1 MVHALRTTHSAIIE
15 CEFSSSF
22 QYNTTMATTTL
33 SRPPALAHYR
43 DNIYFQD
50 GALLTGILATLLYL
64 TVAISLDAAGHVA
77 SMTLLIPVT
86 LGAVGLGMLMSYSR
100 FDGFFAL
107 SHSMFTGLAWILYLM
122 AGLVSEK
129 EIESFLDFG
138 IPELQAK
145 VYFVLWKLLNW
156 VDAAISNSASN
167 DNYVFIFEISFL
179 VWWLTYLGVW
189 AIFRYG
195 YTWRAI
201 MPAGIVLLINTY
213 YAPQSVVGFLVVF
226 CLLALIF
233 LIRTNLAEQQLRWRE
248 GHVYF
253 NQDIAFD
260 FLRNGFMYSIIVLAI
275 AWLLPGLGRSG
286 LVRAIMDPVND
297 VYQDINE
304 RVSESYPGLNR
315 PPGSNTPTFGD
326 TLTLKGERKV
336 ENKPVFSVDT
346 PVGRY
351 WRAVAFDTFDG
362 RQWRNTLEAES
373 EFAADT
379 LLPVPSWELR
389 TPITQTITLL
399 SGMGNVIVG
408 PPDIR
413 QVSVPIEARGQASP
427 AAALTATFTDPN
439 QPPLEGYEIVMAH
452 AQDDLE
458 PGNSY
463 TVVSQYTQV
472 TQQALRTAG
481 TGYPQVIVDRY
492 LQLPENFS
500 LLVAQTAISVTT
512 GTVTPFEQA
521 KAIEAFLRTYTYNDA
536 IPEPPAD
543 RDPVEYFLFDIRE
556 GYCDYYATA
565 MVLMLRSL
573 NVPARAVSGYAE
585 GFFDEEQGS
594 FYVTDADAHTWVE
607 VFFPNYG
614 WVEFE
619 PTAGESPLDRPEG
632 IDPNAPDSMDG
643 AVTPSA
649 STPITSSNS
658 PVDPMQDPLIEPQ
671 GSALGEG
678 TGGGRWWVWA
688 LLTPILLVA
697 GIWGLRRSQAFGPTT
712 FTPELP
718 PLLYERLQRW
728 AERLGLHTRASET
741 PYEQARTFSR
751 ALPDGQPFISEI
763 TDTYVRYRFG
773 PQPAEGEMP
782 VNGATTV
789 PGQRL
794 IEAWQQLQPM
804 LWRAWGRKLAKVNG
818 RRNPFDL
825 KSR

>member
-1 MVHALRTTHSAIIE
+1 MIV
-15 CEFSSSF
+15 
-22 QYNTTMATTTL
+22 MATTTL
-33 SRPPALAHYR
+33 SRPPAMAHYR

-64 TVAISLDAAGHVA
+64 TVAISLDAAGHVP

-86 LGAVGLGMLMSYSR
+86 LGAVVLGILMSYSR

-122 AGLVSEK
+122 AGLVNEN
-129 EIESFLDFG
+129 EIKSFLDFG

-145 VYFVLWKLLNW
+145 VYYVLWKLLNW

-167 DNYVFIFEISFL
+167 DNYVFIFEICFL

-213 YAPQSVVGFLVVF
+213 YAPNSVVGFLVVF
-226 CLLALIF
+226 CLMALIF

-260 FLRNGFMYSIIVLAI
+260 FLRNGLMYSIIVLTI
-275 AWLLPGLGRSG
+275 AWLLPGLGRNG
-286 LVRAIMDPVND
+286 LVRALMEP
-297 VYQDINE
+297 INE
-304 RVSESYPGLNR
+304 WYEQTNQEVSELYRGLNHR
-315 PPGSNTPTFGD
+315 AQSSMPTFGD
-326 TLTLKGERKV
+326 SLALRGERKV
-336 ENKPVFSVDT
+336 ENTPVFTVDT

-362 RQWRNTLEAES
+362 RQWLNTFEAET

-389 TPITQTITLL
+389 APVTQTITLL
-399 SGMGNVIVG
+399 AGMGNVIVG
-408 PPDIR
+408 APDIR
-413 QVSVPIEARGQASP
+413 QISVPIEARGQPSP
-427 AAALTATFTDPN
+427 AAALTATFIDPS
-439 QPPLEGYEIVMAH
+439 QPPPQGYEILMAH
-452 AQDDLE
+452 AQRDLE
-458 PGNSY
+458 PGDSY
-463 TVVSQYTQV
+463 TVVSQFTQV
-472 TQQALRTAG
+472 TQQALRNAG
-481 TGYPQVIVDRY
+481 QSYPQAILDRY

-500 LLVAQTAISVTT
+500 SLVAQTAISVTT
-512 GTVTPFEQA
+512 GAATPYDQA
-521 KAIEAFLRTYTYNDA
+521 KAIESFLRTYTYNDA
-536 IPEPPAD
+536 IPAPPPD
-543 RDPVEYFLFDIRE
+543 RDPVEYFLFEIRE

-573 NVPARAVSGYAE
+573 GVPARAVSGYAE
-585 GFFDEEQGS
+585 GFYDEENHN

-607 VFFPNYG
+607 VFFPNFG

-643 AVTPSA
+643 AATPSA
-649 STPITSSNS
+649 SNPLTSSN
-658 PVDPMQDPLIEPQ
+658 PLMDPMQDELLNQQ
-671 GSALGEG
+671 GTAMTES
-678 TGGGRWWVWA
+678 TGGSGRWWVWA
-688 LLTPILLVA
+688 LVTPILLVV
-697 GIWGLRRSQAFGPTT
+697 GIWGLRRSQAFGPTA

-718 PLLYERLQRW
+718 PILYERLQRW

-741 PYEQARTFSR
+741 PYEQARAFSR

-773 PQPAEGEMP
+773 PQRAEGEVT
-782 VNGATTV
+782 VNGAANTT
-789 PGQRL
+789 GQRL
-794 IEAWQQLQPM
+794 VEAWQQLQPM
-804 LWRAWGRKLAKVNG
+804 LWRAWGRKLTALRG